1 MAELSSG
8 ARDYSYASQ
17 YSWGD
22 GVSPNGV
29 SSELTWEDRVRTLR
43 DIVTSGKYPCVVK
56 IKSGDVGKYKPGNDT
71 GNTSGTG
78 QSNEEIVHVLE
89 LRRHKMVVSVKLQW
103 DRRTGEYVKTDKA
116 VDINVAQKGWF
127 EVLPENGQPVE
138 YFDTINA
145 IVGIRP
151 KQFLVRTSIVGYQ
164 LSFENGVSSWVPWEI
179 RPGETLSTGIVHM
192 DQKKTKKKTLF
203 KRLFS
208 SGKTA
213 VKKEQELKYLQ
224 CFDSENREIMV
235 PLIMTG
241 VFSPVGDQ
249 TNQNFDAVYTLHD
262 LINAF
267 NLPIKAQLIHTDAH
281 GLEGVPSGV
290 LLLERLR
297 DSESVVVG
305 KHPYVEGETET
316 FEIPLSEEFQ
326 VLKER
331 KKKAK
336 KPSILTDNLPDTVDS
351 VKETVPN
358 GHVDLPIRVKDPVK
372 KSKGS
377 AILDKLS
384 VRSKSKKDRA
394 SIKALADEGIFSSRL
409 SKSEITFEDLNSAD
423 TEPDYD
429 NIKGKTDDDNYQS
442 SVRNMNNDRTMKSK
456 QELDMENGYAVTV
469 KRGAMQDRDL
479 PPIPDKSKSS
489 NRKRSP
495 ENDYEELPVAPR
507 PPEFY
512 LSKGVEVEVHDD
524 GYMTP
529 ARFREL
535 NENSQGEFDVIV
547 RKKPP
552 TAPRDS
558 VRYTRARKV
567 RSEYSSPPS
576 NFDPDTENIQQYFD
590 FALAEGSNGS
600 TTEGPYDRRR
610 VPQNSHHVLRSLSQ
624 EDGRRFSDDT
634 VLDNRTLTGFAK
646 LKSRSQKN
654 LNFESNATVRSH
666 NVRKMR
672 TAMDVFNFSD
682 SLRDLRQPFQSGDNN
697 VDPMYGRV
705 VDNERIKS
713 YVYGQQSPYGRLGH
727 HNYVESEPAI
737 RRYHRSSSNA
747 ALSDSY
753 PKHGDDSA
761 ISMCSRGEYGTMLPD
776 SEYSYSEYSEWQDD
790 GWIPPDDISN
800 LSVLEVSK
808 SLRYIGMKDRVV
820 IRFAREQIDGNMLSS
835 LDVKLL
841 REGFPE
847 LNSLDIKK
855 ILDFVEG
862 WRPKK

>member
-1 MAELSSG
+1 M
-8 ARDYSYASQ
+8 
-17 YSWGD
+17 
-22 GVSPNGV
+22 
-29 SSELTWEDRVRTLR
+29 
-43 DIVTSGKYPCVVK
+43 
-56 IKSGDVGKYKPGNDT
+56 
-71 GNTSGTG
+71 
-78 QSNEEIVHVLE
+78 
-89 LRRHKMVVSVKLQW
+89 
-103 DRRTGEYVKTDKA
+103 
-116 VDINVAQKGWF
+116 
-127 EVLPENGQPVE
+127 LPENGQPVE

-145 IVGIRP
+145 IVGLRP

-164 LSFENGVSSWVPWEI
+164 LNVENGTSSWVPWEI
-179 RPGETLSTGIVHM
+179 RPGETLTTGIVHM

-208 SGKTA
+208 SGKGTG
-213 VKKEQELKYLQ
+213 KKEQELKYLQ

-249 TNQNFDAVYTLHD
+249 SSQNYDAVYTLHD

-281 GLEGVPSGV
+281 GYEGVPTGV

-297 DSESVVVG
+297 DSETVLVG

-316 FEIPLSEEFQ
+316 FEIPVSEEFHI
-326 VLKER
+326 VKER
-331 KKKAK
+331 KKKVK
-336 KPSILTDNLPDTVDS
+336 KPSLVSEDFTDSL
-351 VKETVPN
+351 KETVPN
-358 GHVDLPIRVKDPVK
+358 GHVDLPIRVKDPNK
-372 KSKGS
+372 RSKGS

-384 VRSKSKKDRA
+384 VRSKSKKERA
-394 SIKALADEGIFSSRL
+394 SIKALADEGIFSSRI
-409 SKSEITFEDLNSAD
+409 SKSEITFDDFYNVNS
-423 TEPDYD
+423 EPDYD
-429 NIKGKTDDDNYQS
+429 NIKGKPDNESDPS
-442 SVRNMNNDRTMKSK
+442 SLQNKNTCDTSNFKSK
-456 QELDMENGYAVTV
+456 KDVDLENGYSVTV
-469 KRGAMQDRDL
+469 KLDTMLGRDL
-479 PPIPDKSKSS
+479 PPIPNKSKSPMK
-489 NRKRSP
+489 KRNP

-512 LSKGVEVEVHDD
+512 LDKGDDMDGPDD

-535 NENSQGEFDVIV
+535 NENSGGGEFDVIV

-558 VRYTRARKV
+558 VRYTRARKAK
-567 RSEYSSPPS
+567 SEYSSPPS
-576 NFDPDTENIQQYFD
+576 NFDQDMENIQHSFD
-590 FALAEGSNGS
+590 CALAEGINVPS
-600 TTEGPYDRRR
+600 TESPYNHRKAQ
-610 VPQNSHHVLRSLSQ
+610 QNSHNILRSISQ
-624 EDGRRFSDDT
+624 EESRRFSDDFA
-634 VLDNRTLTGFAK
+634 LDNRTLTGFAK
-646 LKSRSQKN
+646 LKSRSHKN

-682 SLRDLRQPFQSGDNN
+682 SLRDLRQPFPNAIDTN
-697 VDPMYGRV
+697 VEPMYGRV
-705 VDNERIKS
+705 VDNERIRS

-727 HNYVESEPAI
+727 SSYVESEPAI

-761 ISMCSRGEYGTMLPD
+761 ISMCSRGEYGTILPD
-776 SEYSYSEYSEWQDD
+776 SEYSYSEYSEWHDD

-808 SLRYIGMKDRVV
+808 SLRYIGMKDRVI

-855 ILDFVEG
+855 ILDFVGG